1 MRGIRRCGFVEIV
14 LALLKEIYHL
24 EGSMSLMAGFE
35 FLKVILYIS
44 VLISVAL
51 KLSLEQIISNKILYL
66 EKASVE

>member
-35 FLKVILYIS
+35 FLKGHSIHFCP
-44 VLISVAL
+44 
-51 KLSLEQIISNKILYL
+51 YL
-66 EKASVE
+66 CCFKAKFRTNNL